1 MIFVPYSTDAPLYH
15 YPIATVSLI
24 VANVAC
30 FVGMFTLPPETIES
44 YLLQFGQGLNPL
56 QWVTSMF
63 LHAGIVHL
71 VGNMVFLWSFGL
83 VVEGK
88 LGSLTFLALYLAMGI
103 VQAAVV
109 QTLMLFSEGAAL
121 GASGAIFSV
130 MALAM
135 VFAPV
140 NSFDCFF
147 FMGFYA
153 FTFEL
158 PILSFGFI
166 YLFMNLG
173 FFFLGG
179 AGMSSEALHLIGF
192 AVGAPVGF
200 LLLTRG
206 WVDCE
211 GYDLISHYQNREGK
225 DSDIAKRARR
235 RKQQKSKLQADAERP
250 DPEQVTALL
259 APQIDTALD
268 EENVDVAMAL
278 MAKLRKQVPG
288 TQWEQ
293 PQLARLIAVLL
304 ARREYQRALPLIEEH
319 IDRFEQRRFELQVY
333 LLKLWLKSGRPRLAL
348 KKIRAVDQGL
358 LSPEQVATLKKLARY
373 AQKQIEDGTMEIQ

>member
-1 MIFVPYSTDAPLYH
+1 MIFVPYSTDAPVYH

-24 VANVAC
+24 VVNVAC
-30 FVGMFTLPPETIES
+30 FVGIFTLPPETLEGL
-44 YLLQFGQGLNPL
+44 LLQFGLGLNPL
-56 QWVTSMF
+56 QWVTCMF

-88 LGSLTFLALYLAMGI
+88 LGTFPFLGLYLAMGV
-103 VQAAVV
+103 VQAAIV

-147 FMGFYA
+147 FFGFYA

-211 GYDLISHYQNREGK
+211 GYDLISHYQNREGQN
-225 DSDIAKRARR
+225 SDMAKRARR
-235 RKQQKSKLQADAERP
+235 RKKQKSRLQADAERP
-250 DPEQVTALL
+250 APEQVHALL
-259 APQIDTALD
+259 APQIDAALE
-268 EENVDVAMAL
+268 EENVDVALAL
-278 MAKLRKQVPG
+278 MAKLTKQVPG

-293 PQLARLIAVLL
+293 PQLAKLIAILL
-304 ARREYQRALPLIEEH
+304 ARREYQRALPLIDEH

-333 LLKLWLKSGRPRLAL
+333 LLKLWLKSGRPRLTL
-348 KKIRAVDQGL
+348 KKIQAVDQGL
-358 LSPEQVATLKKLARY
+358 LSPEQSATLKKLARY
-373 AQKQIEDGTMEIQ
+373 AQKQIADGTMEIQ